1 MFDRPSSH
9 IWQVFNESFMQPK
22 KHDDVVLDDGECVGI
37 VIGDR
42 RYVVSVDE
50 DGKAKIKTQK
60 KVESWVDE
68 QD

>member
-1 MFDRPSSH
+1 MFDRPSSL
-9 IWQVFNESFMQPK
+9 IWQVFHESWQEPK

-50 DGKAKIKTQK
+50 YGKVKIKTQK

>member
-1 MFDRPSSH
+1 
-9 IWQVFNESFMQPK
+9 MQPK
-22 KHDDVVLDDGECVGI
+22 KHDDVVLDDCECVGI
-37 VIGDR
+37 VVGDR

-50 DGKAKIKTQK
+50 YGNAKIKTQK